1 MTSSK
6 ESTAI
11 TSTLSMYLSSSNT
24 SCMFER
30 GTITVLI
37 PEPAAASIF
46 AVNSHLLE
54 ELHL

>member
-1 MTSSK
+1 
-6 ESTAI
+6 
-11 TSTLSMYLSSSNT
+11 MYLSSSNT

-46 AVNSHLLE
+46 AVTPPYRKYFTSDE
-54 ELHL
+54 ENIVQILSY